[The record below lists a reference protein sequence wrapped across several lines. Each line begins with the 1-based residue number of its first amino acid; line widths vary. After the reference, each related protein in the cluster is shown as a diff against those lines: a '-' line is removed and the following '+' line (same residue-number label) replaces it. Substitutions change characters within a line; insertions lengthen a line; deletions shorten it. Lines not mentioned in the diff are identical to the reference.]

1 MKRVLIFAIL
11 GPALGFVMLF
21 WVLLQALNQALGA
34 PSTFDLHQVVLL
46 PAAYMLGIVPAL
58 VTAAFD
64 HALARRGA
72 RLCILWTALFGYA
85 AAYLI
90 LATAWLDGFVH
101 GPYLLAFGLV
111 GAVPGAICSWL
122 SGACTEPAPR

>member
-1 MKRVLIFAIL
+1 MTRFLVFAIL
-11 GPALGFVMLF
+11 GPALGFVTLF
-21 WVLLQALNQALGA
+21 WVLLQAFNWLLGA
-34 PSTFDLHQVVLL
+34 PGTFDPHQIVLL
-46 PAAYMLGIVPAL
+46 PAAYMVGIVPAL

-64 HALARRGA
+64 HALARRRA
-72 RLCILWTALFGYA
+72 RLRILWTALSGYA

-101 GPYLLAFGLV
+101 GAYLLAFGLV

-122 SGACTEPAPR
+122 SGVSAEPAPR

>member
-11 GPALGFVMLF
+11 GPALGFVTLF
-21 WVLLQALNQALGA
+21 WGLLQAFNGLLGA
-34 PSTFDLHQVVLL
+34 PGTFDLHQIVLL
-46 PAAYMLGIVPAL
+46 PAVYMLGIVPAL

-64 HALARRGA
+64 HALARRRA
-72 RLCILWTALFGYA
+72 RLRILWTALFGYA

-90 LATAWLDGFVH
+90 LLTAWLDGFVH

-122 SGACTEPAPR
+122 SGARAEPVPR